1 MTQIQTRTA
10 PSSSASETRRE
21 DARPARSLARWLA
34 RVLLGAVLL
43 SPLPSAAQTSPDKDA
58 PLPGRVVIDV
68 DSPERALYRIAVP
81 NLQGPAAPA
90 AEGGEVL
97 RTDLKLS
104 SLFQVLDPRS
114 FLANLEAEG
123 LTIQKAPWSSVGA
136 QGIIKGQLTQNGSAI
151 VIDMRLFELAHGE
164 APVFSKTY
172 KGDIKQLR
180 PFMHDFANEVLRVL
194 TGKSGAFGTRLTYA
208 RKVGPG
214 RKDIYVADFDGHNEF
229 RASSG
234 RGNAMLPSFGQNGG
248 VWYSKL
254 TEMGSFITNTKSRE
268 QPVIRGN
275 GLNIG
280 PVICEGRVFFSS
292 SRDGNSE
299 IYSAALDGS
308 DVRRLTRD
316 PGIDVS
322 PACGPGGK
330 IAFVSSR
337 HGGPQI
343 FSMNGD
349 GSGVQRIS
357 YKGSHNQTP
366 AYCMDPG
373 NPLIAFS
380 ARDGGGFDIV
390 TINLKTGEYKRLT
403 QGQGVNQ
410 DPTFSPDCRMV
421 AFASSRGGVFISNP
435 DGLNQI
441 KVLNGAIS
449 TVRWSR

>member
-1 MTQIQTRTA
+1 MTLTHF
-10 PSSSASETRRE
+10 
-21 DARPARSLARWLA
+21 ARLLLVIVTLAAARHA
-34 RVLLGAVLL
+34 
-43 SPLPSAAQTSPDKDA
+43 AAQSEEA

-81 NLQGPAAPA
+81 NLLANGAAA

-97 RTDLKLS
+97 RNDLTLS

-114 FLANLEAEG
+114 FIANLPSEG
-123 LTIQKAPWSSVGA
+123 LSIQKAPWSSVGA
-136 QGIIKGQLTQNGSAI
+136 QGIIKGQLTANGTAI
-151 VIDMRLFELAHGE
+151 FVDMRLFELAKGE
-164 APVFSKTY
+164 TAVFSKSY
-172 KGDIKQLR
+172 RGEEKQLR
-180 PFMHDFANEVLRVL
+180 GFMHDFANEVLRVL
-194 TGKSGAFGTRLTYA
+194 TGKTGAFGTRLTYS

-234 RGNAMLPSFGQNGG
+234 KGNAMLPSFGLNGG
-248 VWYSKL
+248 LWYSKL
-254 TEMGSFITNTKSRE
+254 TDTGSYITNTKSRE
-268 QPVIRGN
+268 QPVIKGN
-275 GLNIG
+275 GLNMG
-280 PVICEGRVFFSS
+280 PVICNERVYFSS

-299 IYSAALDGS
+299 IYSAATDGS
-308 DVRRLTRD
+308 DPRRLTRD

-322 PACGPGGK
+322 PTCGPGGR

-343 FSMNGD
+343 FVMNAD
-349 GSGVQRIS
+349 GSGVQRVT

-366 AYCMDPG
+366 AFCSDPQT
-373 NPLIAFS
+373 PLIAFS

-403 QGQGVNQ
+403 QGQGSNQ
-410 DPTFSPDCRMV
+410 DPTFSPDCRMI
-421 AFASSRGGVFISNP
+421 AFSSSRGGVFITNP

-441 KVLNGAIS
+441 KVLSGAIT
-449 TVRWSR
+449 TVRWSHQ

>member
-1 MTQIQTRTA
+1 MPTHDTVSNLRA
-10 PSSSASETRRE
+10 HEFGRRNG
-21 DARPARSLARWLA
+21 RSDRSF
-34 RVLLGAVLL
+34 VLLGCALL
-43 SPLPSAAQTSPDKDA
+43 ALAGLCTWLQPAAAQSDDA
-58 PLPGRVVIDV
+58 PLPGRMVIDV
-68 DSPERALYRIAVP
+68 NAPERALYRIAVP
-81 NLQGPAAPA
+81 NLLGGGGAAI
-90 AEGGEVL
+90 EGAGVL
-97 RTDLKLS
+97 RNDLTLS

-114 FLANLEAEG
+114 FIAPESEG
-123 LTIQKAPWSSVGA
+123 LTVQKSAWSNVGA
-136 QGIIKGQLTQNGSAI
+136 QGIIKGQLTQSGSSI
-151 VIDMRLFELAHGE
+151 TVEMRLFELARGE
-164 APVFSKTY
+164 APLFSKTY
-172 KGDIKQLR
+172 RGDVSGLR
-180 PFMHDFANEVLRVL
+180 GMMHDFANEVLRIL
-194 TGKSGAFGTRLTYA
+194 TGKAGVFGSHLTYA

-214 RKDIYVADFDGHNEF
+214 RKDIYISDFDGHSEL

-234 RGNAMLPSFGQNGG
+234 KGNAMLPSFGQNGG

-254 TEMGSFITNTKSRE
+254 TDMGSYITNTKSRE
-268 QPVIRGN
+268 QPVIRSS

-280 PVICEGRVFFSS
+280 PVICSGRVYFSS

-308 DVRRLTRD
+308 DPRRLTRD

-322 PACGPGGK
+322 PTCGPNGK

-343 FSMNGD
+343 FVMNGD
-349 GSGVQRIS
+349 GSGVQRVT
-357 YKGSHNQTP
+357 YKGNHNQTP
-366 AYCMDPG
+366 SFCQDPE

-390 TINLKTGEYKRLT
+390 TVNLKTGEYKRLT

-421 AFASSRGGVFISNP
+421 AFVSSRGGVFVSNP

-441 KVLNGAIS
+441 KILNGNVS
-449 TVRWSR
+449 TVRWGR